1 MFIGIGTPITLG
13 QGVGP
18 AWMTGMNL
26 GWDFVRDQYFL
37 GATTFTD
44 THAQTIYAKNSAGV
58 YSPFA
63 ANVLTRTDLG
73 LQTIW
78 TRTNLFLN
86 SFAVATQTVTV
97 VSSTTYT
104 VSITG
109 SGSITLSGAG
119 TGTVTAGNPVTFT
132 AGTTS
137 LTCTVTGSPSTC
149 NVEAG
154 TFASPPIQ
162 TAGTSVT
169 VNGNQQTI
177 ALGSLASGGVA
188 GIIQFNMIQ
197 PTVSGTSTR
206 QLEINDGTANN
217 FITMF
222 RRNLTGN
229 FAITA
234 ATGAVSQ
241 GTVDS
246 GVTFAAGVF
255 TLAFAAGPGYLQM
268 QVVGYAEPASS
279 GLASY
284 PPVTTASPAGQGF
297 SAGINSYQLTRKLAL
312 KFGPQNAS
320 TFAAAFAAAQ
330 LAAVSP

>member
-217 FITMF
+217 FIALF
-222 RRNLTGN
+222 RRNATGN
-229 FAITA
+229 FAIIVVS
-234 ATGAVSQ
+234 GGISQ
-241 GTVDS
+241 GFVDS
-246 GVTFAAGVF
+246 GVTFAAGDY
-255 TLAFAAGPGYLQM
+255 TIAFAASTGYMQM
-268 QVVGYAEPASS
+268 QIVGSSAPSSS
-279 GLASY
+279 GLGSY
-284 PPVTTASPAGQGF
+284 PSVTTANIAGLGY
-297 SAGINSYQLTRKLAL
+297 SNSTNSYMITKKLGL
-312 KFGPQNAS
+312 RFGSQNSSTFAS
-320 TFAAAFAAAQ
+320 TFTAAQ
-330 LAAVSP
+330 LAVASP